1 MNILLPDFVEAELVD
16 VPGMRRYVPRQM
28 RPSHSHL
35 RNEMLTC
42 FCLRFP
48 QEAILVVI
56 DRFDATPRT
65 FCNHGMF
72 AACLVPAA
80 RSVVAES
87 IRLSVQ
93 SALKRALNWS
103 IGCPL
108 VLLGSVPLKK
118 I

>member
-56 DRFDATPRT
+56 DRFDATPQT
-65 FCNHGMF
+65 FWNHGMF

-118 I
+118 T